1 MGTHPIFESDFDC
14 LTECRKASRKLLVL
28 EPTLTETTGHLTMMG
43 RSITIIQMAAHL
55 LKAVIINISLLQMEM
70 TVITTTAEL
79 TATPVEHIT
88 VKPTNDMV
96 NKSDTSKLS
105 RSLL

>member
-14 LTECRKASRKLLVL
+14 LTEWRKRKLPVE

-55 LKAVIINISLLQMEM
+55 LKAVIINISLNQMEM
-70 TVITTTAEL
+70 AAGTSTAEL
-79 TATPVEHIT
+79 AVTPVENIT
-88 VKPTNDMV
+88 EKPTNDI
-96 NKSDTSKLS
+96 KSDTFKLS